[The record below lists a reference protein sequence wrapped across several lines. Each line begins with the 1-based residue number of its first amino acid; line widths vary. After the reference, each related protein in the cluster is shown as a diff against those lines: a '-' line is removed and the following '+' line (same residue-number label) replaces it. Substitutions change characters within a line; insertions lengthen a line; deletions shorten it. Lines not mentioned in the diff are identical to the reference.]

1 MPRLLIIH
9 HSPTPLLLGLHAA
22 ALAGASAD
30 GIEGVDVQSVGALD
44 ASFADVE
51 AADGVLLGTPANLGY
66 ISGALKHFFDTTYAA
81 ALGTTRGLPFG
92 AYVRGESDTTGA
104 VAAIEKITTGLEWR
118 RVQPVLAIEGARDDA
133 ADLVWE
139 LAASIAATIMSNA

>member
-1 MPRLLIIH
+1 VPRLLIIH
-9 HSPTPLLLGLHAA
+9 HSPTPLLLSLHEA
-22 ALAGASAD
+22 ALAGAGAD

-44 ASFADVE
+44 ATFADVE
-51 AADGVLLGTPANLGY
+51 AADGILLGTPANLGY
-66 ISGALKHFFDTTYAA
+66 ISGALKHFFDTTYVA

-118 RVQPVLAIEGARDDA
+118 PVHPVLGIEGVADDA

-139 LAASIAATIMSNA
+139 LAARLAATIMGGT